1 MDRSPG
7 YGIVP
12 PEPHNISKSGVR
24 ALEVMELFGLMQR
37 PLRATDIG
45 EALEI
50 GPSSTSQLLKTLAHG
65 GFLYFNDQT
74 KLYQPTI
81 RLGGFADWLGSA
93 DFALDRLRQLLS
105 LVHEETGLTVT
116 VSTRLRTGMQI
127 IETCGPDPI
136 AKGRKFPLAGSV
148 PGVTFLATLSDKE
161 IERILDRGR
170 LCDRPGYPSRRKWHE
185 DISRVRDEGYAAGES
200 LVPGRWAIGLP
211 LPNEFGRV
219 PMVLGFS
226 GDPERLAGHEAEWAS
241 RIRDIM
247 ETGLG

>member
-1 MDRSPG
+1 MDRSSG

-12 PEPHNISKSGVR
+12 PEPHNISKSAAR

-37 PLRATDIG
+37 PLRASEIS

-65 GFLYFNDQT
+65 GFLHFNDQT
-74 KLYQPTI
+74 KLYLPTI

-93 DFALDRLRQLLS
+93 DFALDRLRKLLS
-105 LVHEETGLTVT
+105 LVHTETGLTAT

-136 AKGRKFPLAGSV
+136 AKGSKFPLAGSV
-148 PGVTFLATLSDKE
+148 PGLAFLATLDDPE

-170 LCDRPGYPSRRKWHE
+170 LCDRPGYPSRRKWQE
-185 DISRVRDEGYAAGES
+185 DIGRVREKGYAAGQS
-200 LVPGRWAIGLP
+200 MVSGCWAIGLP
-211 LPNEFGRV
+211 LPADFRRV

-226 GDPERLAGHEAEWAS
+226 GDPEDIAGHEAEWAA
-241 RIRDIM
+241 RIRSIM
-247 ETGLG
+247 ESELS